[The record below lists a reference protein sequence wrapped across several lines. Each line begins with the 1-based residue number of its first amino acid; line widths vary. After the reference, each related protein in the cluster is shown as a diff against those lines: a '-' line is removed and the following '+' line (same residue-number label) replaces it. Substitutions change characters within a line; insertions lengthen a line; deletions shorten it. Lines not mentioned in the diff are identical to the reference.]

1 MAWASALAS
10 EVVST
15 WQAKDFAEA
24 SVFPLYLTILQTSF
38 PFRAADSLGE
48 WMAALEVGSI
58 GFSKL

>member
-1 MAWASALAS
+1 MAWTSALAS

-24 SVFPLYLTILQTSF
+24 SAFPLYLTIPQTSL
-38 PFRAADSLGE
+38 PFRAADSSGE
-48 WMAALEVGSI
+48 WMAALGVGSI